1 MCRGKKI
8 YRWCAVIMRRYFKC
22 PLDEMIPARSIL
34 MKSQRGEM
42 LPLLSGSYLFHSL
55 PYFLDLLAQSALLPT
70 HPPPLRLTSCVSLS
84 PLSLSLC
91 LSNYQGAE
99 AQSDAAAQRTQ
110 VPDTRLHRVSEAEV
124 RLLRQHVADPPFAGG
139 QRATWKERG
148 EDFLGGG
155 LGRGP
160 RGWR

>member
-1 MCRGKKI
+1 
-8 YRWCAVIMRRYFKC
+8 
-22 PLDEMIPARSIL
+22 MIPARGIL
-34 MKSQRGEM
+34 MKSQHRET

-84 PLSLSLC
+84 LSLC

-99 AQSDAAAQRTQ
+99 APSDAAAQRTQ

-124 RLLRQHVADPPFAGG
+124 RLLRQHVADPPLTGG
-139 QRATWKERG
+139 RERRGKRERG
-148 EDFLGGG
+148 RFFWGGG
-155 LGRGP
+155 GGETVCSLNT
-160 RGWR
+160 